1 MYVLMALVLLGILI
15 ILHEAGHFW
24 AARLCGIEVQEF
36 SVGMGP
42 LLLQRKGKKETLYSL
57 RTLPVGGF
65 CRFYGEDEGEIVD
78 PRAFDRAPLPRRMFT
93 VFAGP
98 GMNFI
103 VAILAIIIYLSAVGI
118 PVSVPVVG
126 AVEENAAL
134 AGLQLGDS
142 LIAVNGNETDDT
154 SAISQL
160 IASSEG
166 ETVILTVRRDS
177 DEIEVSIVPF
187 YDETLQRY
195 RLGFSFAQARERI
208 SVLKSIP
215 FSVRYNWESVVLIV
229 RTLKNLIFRG
239 EGVSDMTGPVGTVYV
254 IQEATREGGIDIWL
268 ELLALISVNLG
279 IMNLL
284 PIPGLDGSRLL
295 FQLLE
300 IVRGKPVKR
309 ELEGTI
315 HLVGIAL
322 LMGLMLVLTYK
333 DIMQFFIHR

>member
-1 MYVLMALVLLGILI
+1 MYVLMALLLLGILI

-42 LLLQRKGKKETLYSL
+42 LLLQRRGKDGTAYSI
-57 RTLPVGGF
+57 RALPIGGF
-65 CRFYGEDEGEIVD
+65 CRFYGEDEGETAD
-78 PRAFDRAPLPRRMFT
+78 PRAFDRAPLLRRMFT

-103 VAILAIIIYLSAVGI
+103 VAILAIVIYLSAVGI
-118 PVSVPVVG
+118 PAIIPAVG
-126 AVEENAAL
+126 AVEENADK
-134 AGLQLGDS
+134 AGLRVGDR
-142 LIAVNGNETDDT
+142 LIAVNGTLTDDT
-154 SAISQL
+154 NAISQE

-166 ETVILTVRRDS
+166 NPVILTVRRGP
-177 DEIEVSIVPF
+177 DELELTIVPF
-187 YDETLQRY
+187 YDGELKRY
-195 RLGFSFAQARERI
+195 RLGFSFAQARERT

-215 FSVRYNWESVVLIV
+215 FSVRYNWESILLIV
-229 RTLKNLIFRG
+229 RTLKNLVFHG

-254 IQEATREGGIDIWL
+254 IQEATREGGLDIWL

-295 FQLLE
+295 FQLFE
-300 IVRGKPVKR
+300 AIRGKPVNR

-315 HLVGIAL
+315 HLAGIAL

-333 DIMQFFIHR
+333 DIMQFFVRR